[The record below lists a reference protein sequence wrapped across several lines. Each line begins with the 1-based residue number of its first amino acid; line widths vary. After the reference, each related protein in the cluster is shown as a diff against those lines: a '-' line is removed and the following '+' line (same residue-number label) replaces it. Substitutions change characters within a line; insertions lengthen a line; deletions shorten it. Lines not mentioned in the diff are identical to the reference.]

1 MKEEVSGKDWK
12 DQVKEIGD
20 QVTEKE
26 TEKKESIAELN
37 LPQNMDTDMEKVKN
51 KKDELEHW
59 ALSRGV
65 IKNAIIKDSQ
75 KKKEISNQ
83 VKDMKSTFINE
94 NVERRRDEDITL
106 ATVIDETNS
115 NHMCTSSIK
124 EKEGEQDGNI
134 FPCEKIEPSS
144 YFIDGKYDSKPMA
157 QLQYTEEEWKLLDG
171 KNGSTKALYHRQKFF
186 SEYDHKTL
194 LENLR
199 PEFQEIYIDNPHLRQ
214 VFANSYTFYRRS
226 ADFPFSY
233 EDRVLKPE
241 KGRTKYR
248 SRRFEAKTVEHWGQ
262 RKLFLSEIEFLALC
276 SHPGDYV
283 IYAGA
288 APGSHINF
296 LAEAFFPSLHFILI
310 DPAPFDAYEVIDD
323 ARIPTNGSVKIIQD
337 FFTDDMAKMY
347 FEELVSKSSS
357 SSSSCRKAFN
367 VLFIS
372 DVRRIESGME
382 EDEKENTII
391 NDMRMQ
397 EKWVEFLQPNY
408 SLLKFR
414 LPYNVREHPFF
425 RYLDGEILF
434 PVWAPQTSSESRLLV
449 TKLPNVEGKSFKY
462 KEYDVADYESAMFH
476 FNTASRVTYF
486 PTTQSTEGF
495 DHCYDCSA
503 ETFILNTFFCK
514 YFQKQTMDIDKQSK
528 ARIDERNIDLMKGVI
543 NATSLCI
550 SKSIGKTRKSL
561 GIEESDQILNWR
573 SNRSMNLSST
583 SRSKRGLLPLLAKIE
598 GENLVKDGESQNGCE
613 NSDGGM
619 TFRESNHGEKTR
631 VYADK
636 KEKDNVDAKEGPP
649 LKKRRSLKKIRK
661 SQASLP

>member
-1 MKEEVSGKDWK
+1 MKEEVLGKGWR
-12 DQVKEIGD
+12 DQVKEKED

-26 TEKKESIAELN
+26 REKNECIAEMN
-37 LPQNMDTDMEKVKN
+37 PSQNKDTDMEKVKN

-65 IKNAIIKDSQ
+65 IKSAIIKDDR
-75 KKKEISNQ
+75 KKNEISNQ
-83 VKDMKSTFINE
+83 VKDMKSIFIKE
-94 NVERRRDEDITL
+94 NLERCKDEDIIIPL
-106 ATVIDETNS
+106 LTVIDETNS
-115 NHMCTSSIK
+115 NDMCTFSIK
-124 EKEGEQDGNI
+124 EREGEQDRNI
-134 FPCEKIEPSS
+134 FRCDKIQPSS
-144 YFIDGKYDSKPMA
+144 YFINGKYDNKPMA
-157 QLQYTEEEWKLLDG
+157 QLQYTEEEWKMLDG

-186 SEYDHKTL
+186 NEYDHKTL

-233 EDRVLKPE
+233 EDRVLTPE
-241 KGRTKYR
+241 KERTKYR

-262 RKLFLSEIEFLALC
+262 RKLFLSEIEFLTLY
-276 SHPGDYV
+276 SYPGDYV

-288 APGSHINF
+288 APGSHVNF
-296 LAEAFFPSLHFILI
+296 LAESLFPSLHFILI

-337 FFTDDMAKMY
+337 FFTDDMAKTY

-357 SSSSCRKAFN
+357 SSSSCSKAFR

-382 EDEKENTII
+382 EDEKEDTII
-391 NDMRMQ
+391 QDMRMQ
-397 EKWVEFLQPNY
+397 EKWVELLQPNY

-414 LPYNVREHPFF
+414 LPYNVREHPIFQ
-425 RYLDGEILF
+425 YLDGEILF

-449 TKLPNVEGKSFKY
+449 TKLPNTKGKPFKY

-503 ETFILNTFFCK
+503 EIFILNKFFCK
-514 YFQKQTMDIDKQSK
+514 YFHKKTMDINKQSK
-528 ARIDERNIDLMKGVI
+528 ARMDERNIDVMKSVV
-543 NATSLCI
+543 NAASLCI
-550 SKSIGKTRKSL
+550 SKSTGKTRKSL
-561 GIEESDQILNWR
+561 GIKESDQILNWR
-573 SNRSMNLSST
+573 SNRSINLSST
-583 SRSKRGLLPLLAKIE
+583 PRNKRGLLPLPAKVE
-598 GENLVKDGESQNGCE
+598 GKNLVKDGKCQHIGENRNG
-613 NSDGGM
+613 DIHI
-619 TFRESNHGEKTR
+619 NHRDKTR
-631 VYADK
+631 VYTDK
-636 KEKDNVDAKEGPP
+636 KEEDNVDAKEGPP

-661 SQASLP
+661 SQDSLP